1 MKTKRSINPK
11 NFGMPTALFT
21 SVVKARGGTIVAA
34 GVLAFAGL
42 MTTGVGI
49 SNADTIQTEGSYP
62 SHEACENAG
71 PSVKAITPGNWTS
84 FWCVPDRVVNGT
96 WRLVLSN

>member
-1 MKTKRSINPK
+1 MEPKRSIE
-11 NFGMPTALFT
+11 
-21 SVVKARGGTIVAA
+21 KARGAAIVAA

-49 SNADTIQTEGSYP
+49 ADADTIQTEGNYP
-62 SHEACENAG
+62 SHEACQNAG
-71 PSVKAITPGNWTS
+71 PGVKATTPGNWNS
-84 FWCVPDRVVNGT
+84 FWCVPDRAAAGN

>member
-1 MKTKRSINPK
+1 MKR
-11 NFGMPTALFT
+11 F
-21 SVVKARGGTIVAA
+21 VAA
-34 GVLAFAGL
+34 AVLALAGL

-62 SHEACENAG
+62 THEACQNAG
-71 PSVKAITPGNWTS
+71 PGVKATTPGGWNN
-84 FWCVPDRVVNGT
+84 FWCVPDRTAAGQ